1 MCMIQLQNYMMNCQK
16 LIMINPIVYR
26 TNTKKIVN
34 INLNNLWMNMIIAQG
49 QKNEEEPPFEEEP
62 VDLSV
67 IR

>member
-1 MCMIQLQNYMMNCQK
+1 
-16 LIMINPIVYR
+16 MINTIIYC